1 MTDSA
6 PAPINGERK
15 GWLARQSV
23 ARKIVF
29 GIGAAFA
36 MLLLLVGA
44 GLLWVDSDSGHRFL
58 ARQVGGLEFE
68 NGLEIDVGRIEGSV
82 YGEMTV
88 HDLTLSDPKGTFLV
102 IPQAQVDWRP
112 FAYLRSHIDIKSLT
126 ADLATLQR
134 VPEFKPT
141 PPTNDPLLPD
151 LDIDVGEFR
160 IGQLV
165 AERPVAG
172 QRQVAAIDGTAHIAD
187 RRAQVTLNAVT
198 VAGGGND
205 GGDRLALVLDAV
217 PEQNKLDLKLDLRAP
232 ESGVLA
238 ALAGLSE
245 PLTLRIAGK
254 GDWAA
259 WNGRADADYGTGE
272 LARLALQ
279 ARGGTFTV
287 SGPMQLGRL
296 FEGPTAALLGPETL
310 LDLKG
315 TLADRRVDLLGNA
328 SSEAFRLN
336 TKGIVDLSDN
346 SFDGLQLGFA
356 LLQPSTLAENLQG
369 RGLRALLELDGAFAT
384 PTVDYTINADRLQLD
399 DMGLEQLRASGKA
412 VVDADAIMIPLK
424 AQVARITGLD
434 TVAGG
439 RLDNVTLAGDLAV
452 DWPRILSDNMRI
464 RSDRIDAG
472 LILLA
477 DASKGFYSGAID
489 GKINNYRIESVGIF
503 NLETNADLESSG
515 NAGFALR
522 GKLRARST
530 SLFSDG
536 VRAFLGGDLV
546 AAGDVLYGTD
556 GIFRFSNLRLTA
568 PDVRVTGGSG
578 TYAPDGKLALTAD
591 GVTDKYGPVGVK
603 LAGTM
608 DDIRATVTA
617 SRPGLGIGLANLEAD
632 IVTAPGGYRLDARG
646 QTDYG
651 PLTADVSL
659 GMGKQLTLGINSAD
673 LAGIAFTGSLTQTA
687 AGPFKGRLV
696 ADGRGVNGIA
706 RLDASGKFQQ
716 ALVNL
721 RARDTTLPGP
731 AQLSVGSAIIDARVI
746 LYDQPQVIADAQIN
760 RTSFNGTD
768 INAARAKIDYRGG
781 KGKAQLVAEGVRG
794 VPFRIAANA
803 DLQPK
808 LWRAALTGRVRG
820 IDFKTTS
827 PARIIPSAKGYEL
840 LPTKVDFGRGS
851 ARLAGTYGQ
860 GLKIQSRLDAL
871 DLAIANAFYP
881 TLGVNGRATGS
892 LDFEQ
897 PTLNAFPRA
906 DARLSIARFT
916 RTTSASV
923 SQPVDVNF
931 VGKLLPDGGEARA
944 VLRQRGAVIG
954 RMVASL
960 RPLPPGAGTW
970 TKRLLSA
977 PLGGG
982 IRYNGPADT
991 LFSFTG
997 LSDQSLSGSIGMA
1010 ADFTGRV
1017 EQPQLAGIVR
1027 GKGLTYENQTYGT
1040 RLTGMALAGKFEGSR
1055 LEIEQL
1061 TAAAGKGTIKASGYA
1076 SIAGAEGYPMD
1087 IDIAMANAQLS
1098 RSGALAMAAT
1108 GNVKLTKTAGQTAL
1122 LSGDISMPES
1132 RYQLTRQGAAQ
1143 VPELSGVRFKP
1154 PRGPARITGNEPAEP
1169 SPGLLALVRL
1179 DLGVKANERLY
1190 VSGMGLESEW
1200 RADLRITGTSAEP
1213 RIVGPVQLIRGTLD
1227 FAGRSFELTEGRI
1240 GFTGGKTF
1248 DPTITMVAT
1257 ETVEDVQVNVNV
1269 TGRAF
1274 DPNIVFS
1281 SVPGLPQDEILA
1293 RILFGSSIGNL
1304 SAVQAV
1310 QLAASLNSLRGTGG
1324 GLNPLGKLRSATGI
1338 DRLRI
1343 LGADETQG
1351 RGTALAAGQYITD
1364 DVYIEFITD
1373 ARGYTATQLEISL
1386 TPTLSI
1392 LSQTGG
1398 SGQTDINVQYRK
1410 NF

>member
-1 MTDSA
+1 MADIEPPAVA
-6 PAPINGERK
+6 PEPESP
-15 GWLARQSV
+15 LAR
-23 ARKIVF
+23 RIVF
-29 GIGAAFA
+29 GIGAVFA
-36 MLLLLVGA
+36 MLLVLVGA
-44 GLLWVDSDSGHRFL
+44 GLLWIDSDSGHRYI
-58 ARQVGGLEFE
+58 ARQVGDLEFE

-82 YGEMTV
+82 YGKMTV
-88 HDLTLSDPKGTFLV
+88 HDLTLSDPKGSFLV
-102 IPQAQVDWRP
+102 IPQAQLDWRP

-126 ADLATLQR
+126 AGLATLQR
-134 VPEFKPT
+134 VPEFAPT
-141 PPTNDPLLPD
+141 PPTDEPLLPD
-151 LDIDVGEFR
+151 LDIDVGTLR
-160 IGQLV
+160 IDRLV
-165 AERPVAG
+165 AEPAVAG
-172 QRQVAAIDGTAHIAD
+172 RRQVASIDGTAHIAD
-187 RRAQVTLNAVT
+187 RRAEVTLNAVT
-198 VAGGGND
+198 MAGGGNA

-217 PEQNKLDLKLDLRAP
+217 PEQNKLALNLDLRAP
-232 ESGVLA
+232 QDGVLA

-245 PLTLRIAGK
+245 PLDLRITGK

-259 WNGRADADYGTGE
+259 WNGRAEADYGTGE
-272 LARLALQ
+272 LARLSLQ
-279 ARGGTFTV
+279 ARDGTF
-287 SGPMQLGRL
+287 SLAGPTQLSRL
-296 FEGPTAALLGPETL
+296 FEGSTAALLGSETL

-315 TLADRRVDLLGNA
+315 TLADRRVDLLGNIT
-328 SSEAFRLN
+328 SDAFRLN

-356 LLQPSTLAENLQG
+356 LLRPSAMAENLQG
-369 RGLRALLELDGAFAT
+369 RGLRALLELDGAFTT
-384 PTVDYTINADRLQLD
+384 PTVEYTINADRLVLD
-399 DMGLEQLRASGKA
+399 GMGLEQLRASGKA

-439 RLDNVTLAGDLAV
+439 SLANVTLAGDLAV

-489 GKINNYRIESVGIF
+489 GKIDRYRIESVGIF
-503 NLETNADLESSG
+503 NIETDADLERSG
-515 NAGFALR
+515 GSGFALS
-522 GKLRARST
+522 GTLRARST
-530 SLFSDG
+530 SLFSEG
-536 VRAFLGGDLV
+536 VRAFLGGNLV
-546 AAGDVLYGTD
+546 AAGDVRYGTD

-578 TYAPDGKLALTAD
+578 TFAPDGTLALTAN
-591 GVTDKYGPVGVK
+591 GVTDRYGPVGVR

-617 SRPGLGIGLANLEAD
+617 ARPGLGIGLADLEAD
-632 IVTAPGGYRLDARG
+632 VVTAPGGYRLDARG
-646 QTDYG
+646 ETDYG

-673 LAGIAFTGSLTQTA
+673 LAGIAFSGSLVETA
-687 AGPFKGRLV
+687 AGPFKGQLV
-696 ADGRGVNGIA
+696 ADGRGVNGLA
-706 RLDASGKFQQ
+706 RLDASGSYQQ

-721 RARDTTLPGP
+721 RAQNTVLPGP
-731 AQLSVGSAIIDARVI
+731 AQLSVGSAIVDARVI
-746 LYDQPQVIADAQIN
+746 LFDQPQVIADAQIN
-760 RTSFNGTD
+760 RTSFNGTN

-803 DLQPK
+803 DLQPE
-808 LWRAALTGRVRG
+808 LWRAALAGRVRG

-827 PARIIPSAKGYEL
+827 PARIIPGANGYEL
-840 LPTKVDFGRGS
+840 LSTKVDFGRGS
-851 ARLAGTYGQ
+851 ARIAGTYGE

-871 DLAIANAFYP
+871 DLGIANAFNP
-881 TLGVNGRATGS
+881 SLGVNGRASGS
-892 LDFEQ
+892 LDFQQ
-897 PTLNAFPRA
+897 PSLNAFPRA
-906 DARLSIARFT
+906 DARLSITRFT

-970 TKRLLSA
+970 TNRLLSA

-997 LSDQSLSGSIGMA
+997 LGNQSLAGSIGMA
-1010 ADFTGRV
+1010 ADFSGRV
-1017 EQPQLAGIVR
+1017 AQPQLAGIIR
-1027 GKGLTYENQTYGT
+1027 GKDLIYENQAYGT
-1040 RLTGMALAGKFEGSR
+1040 RLTDMTLAGRFEGAR
-1055 LEIEQL
+1055 LELERL
-1061 TAAAGKGTIKASGYA
+1061 TAAAGNGTVSATGYA
-1076 SIAGAEGYPMD
+1076 SLAGAEGYPMN
-1087 IDIAMANAQLS
+1087 IAIEMKNARLS

-1108 GNVKLTKTAGQTAL
+1108 GNARLTKTAGQTAL
-1122 LSGDISMPES
+1122 LSGTIAMPEA

-1179 DLGVKANERLY
+1179 DLDVKADERLY

-1200 RADLRITGTSAEP
+1200 RADLKITGTSAEP

-1248 DPTITMVAT
+1248 DPTITLVAA
-1257 ETVEDVQVNVNV
+1257 ETVEDIRVNVNV

-1274 DPNIVFS
+1274 DPRIAFTS
-1281 SVPGLPQDEILA
+1281 IPGLPQDEILA

-1343 LGADETQG
+1343 LGADETEG

-1364 DVYIEFITD
+1364 DIYIEFITD

-1386 TPTLSI
+1386 TPALSI

-1410 NF
+1410 NY